1 MYLLETT
8 YPFVLASV
16 NMAMGW
22 LLYYLSESVAGVLLV
37 VIGLLV
43 VLTLLGQAI
52 SEHRPITRNS
62 A

>member
-1 MYLLETT
+1 VYLLETI

-22 LLYYLSESVAGVLLV
+22 LLYYLSESVAGGILV

-43 VLTLLGQAI
+43 VLALLGQAI
-52 SEHRPITRNS
+52 SKYQPTIRNS